1 MTMLCTENGDAATKL
16 DPSQNFYLQCQAKS
30 WHMPD
35 GPNELAGGISN
46 AQNVSMNNSIVR

>member
-1 MTMLCTENGDAATKL
+1 MLCTENGDAATKL